1 MPLHSQE
8 LIVRRVLIL
17 APTGRDAEN
26 AQLVLTRHGFSPVI
40 ASSLDSL
47 SSMLDE
53 QVGAV
58 LITSEA
64 LRGPGV
70 DRLEKALG
78 AQPAWSDPPFVYL
91 TPKQTGL
98 SSDAERLR
106 RSWPSGMTNV
116 MVLERP
122 LSSESLASAIH
133 WALTMRQ
140 RQFQVRDQFEK
151 LAEREPQLVASQRAE
166 RKAALRREFIF
177 HVAESQ
183 RAAKSPEAIMAAT
196 AQALAQYMN
205 VDRAGFYTLN
215 RDAQSLSFGPSHAA
229 LPWAPLTGAIAVKD
243 IGAAMTD
250 RLSTGQNVL
259 VRGVTDHHVLEGTVL
274 QKLGVVSVI
283 GVPFMAEGRW
293 AAGVYVHQMSERHWS
308 DEDVSLVEEVA
319 RLTWDAIERA
329 KAGQALAASEARF
342 RGMIDSI
349 DQMVWSTRPDG
360 HHDYYNERWYAYTG
374 VPLGTTD
381 GEAWNGVF
389 HPEDQPRAW
398 AIWRHSLDTGK
409 PYRIEYRLRHHSGQY
424 RWVLGRAQAVR
435 DDKGVIVRW
444 FGTCTD
450 IQDIVD
456 AREVLARSRE
466 DMAREVA
473 VQTQERDR
481 IWQVSRD
488 LLGVADIQGVWLSV
502 NPAWRLVLG
511 WPPEDII
518 GRTSEWLEHPDD
530 RQETRAEIAGLAA
543 GRVTHAY
550 ENRFRASDGQYKLLE
565 WRAVALD
572 GKIYAVARDIT
583 EQRAQQLTLQE
594 TEERLRQAQKMEAVG
609 QLTGGIAHDF
619 NNMLQ
624 GIISA
629 LAVAKQSLKTQQ
641 YERLPRALDIAERS
655 AFKAGNLTHRLLAF
669 SRRQPLNPK
678 PLDGNA
684 LILSMED
691 LLRRTGGENIR
702 LVFSLDPAAWA
713 VHCDENQL
721 ENALLNLVIN
731 ARAAMPDGGTIS
743 IATHNVHDHAVP
755 QALTRQRVDCLRID
769 VIDSGCGMPPDVM
782 KRAFEPFFTTKPLG
796 QGTGLG
802 LSMIYGFAQQS
813 GGACEI
819 QSEVGRGTQ
828 VHLYLPRH
836 DPATS
841 EPPASPGADALPSDD
856 APPSFKRRT
865 VLVVED
871 EDFVRELVVEALCGL
886 GLEVMQAGHSEQALT
901 LLDTGVRFELLVTDV
916 GLPGL
921 NGRQV
926 AEIARQRLPQI
937 RVLFMTGYA
946 DGAGMPTGSIK
957 PGMALIVKPFDM
969 AGLTARV
976 STLLAET
983 EPLALQ
989 DSIHEQLHPDDT
1001 AHGPLAGAS

>member
-1 MPLHSQE
+1 MLHSQE

-26 AQLVLTRHGFSPVI
+26 AHLVLSRHGFSPVI
-40 ASSLDSL
+40 APTLDAL

-53 QVGAV
+53 QAGAV

-64 LRGPGV
+64 LHGPGV
-70 DRLEKALG
+70 ERLAKALK

-98 SSDAERLR
+98 STESARLR

-122 LSSESLASAIH
+122 LSSESLASAVH

-151 LAEREPQLVASQRAE
+151 LAEREAQLLASQAAE
-166 RKAALRREFIF
+166 RTAALRRELIF
-177 HVAESQ
+177 RIAESQ
-183 RAAKSPEAIMAAT
+183 RAAKSPEAIMSAT
-196 AQALAQYMN
+196 VTALAQYMG
-205 VDRAGFYTLN
+205 VDRAGFYTLSA
-215 RDAQSLSFGPSHAA
+215 DAQTLTFGPSHAA
-229 LPWAPLTGAIAVKD
+229 PPWQPLTGSMAVADVGKN
-243 IGAAMTD
+243 MTD
-250 RLSTGQNVL
+250 LLSQGRNVL
-259 VRGVTDHHVLEGTVL
+259 VGRSSGHDVLSGTVL
-274 QKLGVVSVI
+274 REMGVVSVI
-283 GVPFMAEGRW
+283 GVPFMVEHRW
-293 AAGVYVHQMSERHWS
+293 CAGVYVHQMTERQWS

-319 RLTWDAIERA
+319 RLTWDAMERVET
-329 KAGQALAASEARF
+329 GQALAASEARF

-374 VPLGTTD
+374 VPSGSTD

-398 AIWRHSLDTGK
+398 AIWRHSLETGK

-424 RWVLGRAQAVR
+424 RWVLGRAQAVHDESGR
-435 DDKGVIVRW
+435 IVRW

-488 LLGVADIQGVWLSV
+488 LLGVADIDGVWLSV

-511 WPPEDII
+511 WEPEEII
-518 GRTSEWLEHPDD
+518 GRSSEWLEHPDD
-530 RQETRAEIAGLAA
+530 RVATRAEISGLAA

-550 ENRFRASDGQYKLLE
+550 ENRFRAADGQYKLLE

-629 LAVAKQSLKTQQ
+629 LAVAKNSLQTQS
-641 YERLPRALDIAERS
+641 YERLPRVIEIAERS

-669 SRRQPLNPK
+669 SRRQPLDPK
-678 PLDGNA
+678 PLDCNA
-684 LILSMED
+684 LILSVEE
-691 LLRRTGGENIR
+691 LLRRTVGENIR
-702 LVFSLDPAAWA
+702 LEMKLAPDAWQA
-713 VHCDENQL
+713 HCDENQL

-743 IATHNVHDHAVP
+743 IVTSNVQDHAIP
-755 QALTRQRVDCLRID
+755 DALTRKRVDCLRID
-769 VIDSGCGMPPDVM
+769 VIDTGCGMTPDVI
-782 KRAFEPFFTTKPLG
+782 KRVFEPFFTTKPLG

-819 QSEVGRGTQ
+819 ESEVDRGTK
-828 VHLYLPRH
+828 VHLYLPRY
-836 DPATS
+836 DPALQEANTI
-841 EPPASPGADALPSDD
+841 PTADAPSPDE
-856 APPSFKRRT
+856 PTSFRRST

-871 EDFVRELVVEALCGL
+871 EDFVRELVVEALGEL
-886 GLEVMQAGHSEQALT
+886 GLEVMQAANSEQALT

-937 RVLFMTGYA
+937 KVLFMTGYA
-946 DGAGMPTGSIK
+946 EGAGMPTGTIK
-957 PGMALIVKPFDM
+957 PGMGLIVKPFDM
-969 AGLTARV
+969 GDLRTRV
-976 STLLAET
+976 GSLLAE
-983 EPLALQ
+983 
-989 DSIHEQLHPDDT
+989 
-1001 AHGPLAGAS
+1001 

>member
-1 MPLHSQE
+1 MLPSQE

-26 AQLVLTRHGFSPVI
+26 AQLVLSRHGFSPVI
-40 ASSLDSL
+40 ASTLDAL

-53 QVGAV
+53 QAGAV

-64 LRGPGV
+64 LNGPGV
-70 DRLEKALG
+70 ERLERALK

-98 SSDAERLR
+98 SSESARLR

-122 LSSESLASAIH
+122 LSSESLASAVH

-151 LAEREPQLVASQRAE
+151 LAEREAQLLASQTAE
-166 RKAALRREFIF
+166 RTAALRRELIF
-177 HVAESQ
+177 RIAESQ
-183 RAAKSPEAIMAAT
+183 RAARSPEAIMSAT
-196 AQALAQYMN
+196 VSALAQYMA
-205 VDRAGFYTLN
+205 VDRAGFYKLSPDTQTLT
-215 RDAQSLSFGPSHAA
+215 FGPSHAA
-229 LPWAPLTGAIAVKD
+229 SPWLPLTGSMAVAD
-243 IGAAMTD
+243 IGKNMTD
-250 RLSTGQNVL
+250 LLSHGRNVL
-259 VRGVTDHHVLEGTVL
+259 VGKASEHDLLSGTVL
-274 QKLGVVSVI
+274 RDMGVASVI
-283 GVPFMAEGRW
+283 GVPFMVDKRW
-293 AAGVYVHQMSERHWS
+293 CAGVYVHQMTERHWS

-319 RLTWDAIERA
+319 RLTWDALERVE
-329 KAGQALAASEARF
+329 AGQALAASEARF

-374 VPLGTTD
+374 VPPGSTD

-398 AIWRHSLDTGK
+398 AIWRHSLESGK

-424 RWVLGRAQAVR
+424 RWVLGRAQAVH
-435 DDKGVIVRW
+435 DDSGHIVRW

-488 LLGVADIQGVWLSV
+488 LLGVADTDGVWLSV

-511 WPPEDII
+511 WEPQEII
-518 GRTSEWLEHPDD
+518 GRSSEWLEHPDD
-530 RQETRAEIAGLAA
+530 RMATRAEISGLAA

-550 ENRFRASDGQYKLLE
+550 ENRFRAADGQYKLLE

-629 LAVAKQSLKTQQ
+629 LAVAKNALQTENH
-641 YERLPRALDIAERS
+641 ERLPRVIEIAERS

-669 SRRQPLNPK
+669 SRRQPLDPK
-678 PLDGNA
+678 PLDCNA
-684 LILSMED
+684 LILSVEE
-691 LLRRTGGENIR
+691 LLRRTVGENIK
-702 LVFSLDPAAWA
+702 LEMKLAPDAWDA
-713 VHCDENQL
+713 HCDENQL

-743 IATHNVHDHAVP
+743 IVTSNVQDHAIP
-755 QALTRQRVDCLRID
+755 DALTRKRVDCLRID
-769 VIDSGCGMPPDVM
+769 VIDTGCGMPPDVI
-782 KRAFEPFFTTKPLG
+782 KRVFEPFFTTKPLG

-813 GGACEI
+813 GGACDIE
-819 QSEVGRGTQ
+819 SEVDQGTK
-828 VHLYLPRH
+828 VHLYLPRY
-836 DPATS
+836 DPALQEAHARPPEDAPS
-841 EPPASPGADALPSDD
+841 PGEPAS
-856 APPSFKRRT
+856 FRRST

-871 EDFVRELVVEALCGL
+871 EEFVRELVVEALGEL
-886 GLEVMQAGHSEQALT
+886 GLEVMQAGNSEQALT

-937 RVLFMTGYA
+937 KVLFMTGYA
-946 DGAGMPTGSIK
+946 DGAGMPTGTIK
-957 PGMALIVKPFDM
+957 PGMGLIVKPFDM
-969 AGLTARV
+969 GDLSTRV
-976 STLLAET
+976 GALLAE
-983 EPLALQ
+983 
-989 DSIHEQLHPDDT
+989 
-1001 AHGPLAGAS
+1001 

>member
-1 MPLHSQE
+1 
-8 LIVRRVLIL
+8 
-17 APTGRDAEN
+17 
-26 AQLVLTRHGFSPVI
+26 
-40 ASSLDSL
+40 
-47 SSMLDE
+47 
-53 QVGAV
+53 
-58 LITSEA
+58 
-64 LRGPGV
+64 
-70 DRLEKALG
+70 
-78 AQPAWSDPPFVYL
+78 
-91 TPKQTGL
+91 
-98 SSDAERLR
+98 
-106 RSWPSGMTNV
+106 MTNV

-122 LSSESLASAIH
+122 LSSESLASAVH

-151 LAEREPQLVASQRAE
+151 LAEREAQLLASQKAE
-166 RKAALRREFIF
+166 RTAALRRELIF
-177 HVAESQ
+177 RIAERQ
-183 RAAKSPEAIMAAT
+183 RAEKSPDAIMSGT
-196 AQALAQYMN
+196 ALALAQYMA
-205 VDRAGFYTLN
+205 VDRAGFYKVSGDT
-215 RDAQSLSFGPSHAA
+215 RTLSFGPSYAVS
-229 LPWAPLTGAIAVKD
+229 PLTLLTGDMAVKD
-243 IGAAMTD
+243 VGTNMTD
-250 RLSTGQNVL
+250 LLSTGRNVL
-259 VRGVTDHHVLEGTVL
+259 VRGAPDHHVLEGTVL
-274 QKLGVVSVI
+274 QHMGVVSVI
-283 GVPFMAEGRW
+283 GVPFMVEGRW
-293 AAGVYVHQMSERHWS
+293 SAGIYVHQMSERQWS

-319 RLTWDAIERA
+319 RLTWDALERA
-329 KAGQALAASEARF
+329 EAGQALAAGEALF

-374 VPLGTTD
+374 VPPGSTD

-398 AIWRHSLDTGK
+398 AIWRHSLETGK

-435 DDKGVIVRW
+435 DENGVIVRW

-473 VQTQERDR
+473 LQTQERDR

-488 LLGVADIQGVWLSV
+488 LLGVADIHGVWLSV

-511 WPPEDII
+511 WQPEDIV

-543 GRVTHAY
+543 GRITHAY
-550 ENRFRASDGQYKLLE
+550 ENRFKASDGQYKLLE

-583 EQRAQQLTLQE
+583 AQRAQQITLQE

-629 LAVAKQSLKTQQ
+629 LAVAKQSLKTQRHEQ
-641 YERLPRALDIAERS
+641 LPRALEIAERS

-669 SRRQPLNPK
+669 SRRQPLDPK

-684 LILSMED
+684 LILSMEE
-691 LLRRTGGENIR
+691 LLRRTVGENIQ
-702 LVFSLDPAAWA
+702 LDMKLDPGAWT

-731 ARAAMPDGGTIS
+731 ARAAMPDGGTITV
-743 IATHNVHDHAVP
+743 ATHNVQDHAIP
-755 QALTRQRVDCLRID
+755 DALTRKKIDCLRID
-769 VIDSGCGMPPDVM
+769 VIDSGCGMAPDVL

-819 QSEVGRGTQ
+819 QSEVGQGTR

-836 DPATS
+836 DPAS
-841 EPPASPGADALPSDD
+841 QEAPVRPAAVALPSDGTL
-856 APPSFKRRT
+856 PSFKRRT

-871 EDFVRELVVEALCGL
+871 EEFVRELVVDALGGL
-886 GLEVMQAGHSEQALT
+886 GLEVMQAAHSEQALT

-946 DGAGMPTGSIK
+946 DGAGMPTGTIK

-969 AGLTARV
+969 ADLTARV
-976 STLLAET
+976 GALLAET
-983 EPLALQ
+983 EPLHHQ
-989 DSIHEQLHPDDT
+989 DVILDQLHRDDT
-1001 AHGPLAGAS
+1001 AHGAL

>member
-1 MPLHSQE
+1 MLHSQE

-26 AQLVLTRHGFSPVI
+26 AHLVLSRHGFSPVI
-40 ASSLDSL
+40 APTLDAL

-53 QVGAV
+53 QAGAV

-64 LRGPGV
+64 LHGPGV
-70 DRLEKALG
+70 ERLARALK

-98 SSDAERLR
+98 STESARLR

-122 LSSESLASAIH
+122 LSSESLASAVH

-151 LAEREPQLVASQRAE
+151 LAEREAQLLASQAAE
-166 RKAALRREFIF
+166 RTAALRRELIF
-177 HVAESQ
+177 RIAESQ
-183 RAAKSPEAIMAAT
+183 RAAKSPEAIMSAT
-196 AQALAQYMN
+196 VTALAQYMG
-205 VDRAGFYTLN
+205 VDRAGFYTLSA
-215 RDAQSLSFGPSHAA
+215 DAQTLTFGPSHAA
-229 LPWAPLTGAIAVKD
+229 PPWQPLMGSMAVADVGKN
-243 IGAAMTD
+243 MTD
-250 RLSTGQNVL
+250 LLARGRNVL
-259 VRGVTDHHVLEGTVL
+259 VGSASRHDLLSGTVL
-274 QKLGVVSVI
+274 REMGVASVI
-283 GVPFMAEGRW
+283 GVPFMVENRW
-293 AAGVYVHQMSERHWS
+293 CAGVYVHQMTERQWS

-319 RLTWDAIERA
+319 RLTWDAMERVE
-329 KAGQALAASEARF
+329 AGQALAASEARF

-374 VPLGTTD
+374 VPSGSTD

-398 AIWRHSLDTGK
+398 AIWRHSLETGK

-424 RWVLGRAQAVR
+424 RWVLGRAQAVHDESGR
-435 DDKGVIVRW
+435 IVRW

-488 LLGVADIQGVWLSV
+488 LLGVADIDGVWLSV

-511 WPPEDII
+511 WEPEEII
-518 GRTSEWLEHPDD
+518 GRSSEWLEHPDD
-530 RQETRAEIAGLAA
+530 RVATRAEISGLAA

-550 ENRFRASDGQYKLLE
+550 ENRFRAADGQYKLLE

-629 LAVAKQSLKTQQ
+629 LAVAKNSLQTQS
-641 YERLPRALDIAERS
+641 YERLPRVIEIAERS

-669 SRRQPLNPK
+669 SRRQPLDPK
-678 PLDGNA
+678 PLDCNA
-684 LILSMED
+684 LILSVEE
-691 LLRRTGGENIR
+691 LLRRTVGENIR
-702 LVFSLDPAAWA
+702 LEMKLAPDAWQA
-713 VHCDENQL
+713 HCDENQL

-743 IATHNVHDHAVP
+743 IVTSNVQDHAIP
-755 QALTRQRVDCLRID
+755 DALTRKRVDCLRID
-769 VIDSGCGMPPDVM
+769 VIDTGCGMTPDVI
-782 KRAFEPFFTTKPLG
+782 KRVFEPFFTTKPLG

-819 QSEVGRGTQ
+819 ESEVDLGTK
-828 VHLYLPRH
+828 VHLYLPRY
-836 DPATS
+836 DPALQEANTM
-841 EPPASPGADALPSDD
+841 PTADAPSPDE
-856 APPSFKRRT
+856 PTSFRRST

-871 EDFVRELVVEALCGL
+871 EDFVRELVVEALGEL
-886 GLEVMQAGHSEQALT
+886 GLEVMQAANSEQALT

-937 RVLFMTGYA
+937 KVLFMTGYA
-946 DGAGMPTGSIK
+946 EGAGMPTGTIK
-957 PGMALIVKPFDM
+957 PGMGLIVKPFDM
-969 AGLTARV
+969 GDMRARV
-976 STLLAET
+976 GALLAE
-983 EPLALQ
+983 
-989 DSIHEQLHPDDT
+989 
-1001 AHGPLAGAS
+1001 